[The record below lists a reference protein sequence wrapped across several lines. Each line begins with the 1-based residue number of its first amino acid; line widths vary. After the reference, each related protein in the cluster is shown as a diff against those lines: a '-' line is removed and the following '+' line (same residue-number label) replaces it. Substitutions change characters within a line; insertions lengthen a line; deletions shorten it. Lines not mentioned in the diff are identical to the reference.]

1 MPEARGRGKRGSLPR
16 FPSVPRASFKVGF
29 MNIFASLQDRVRAL
43 LEAEIAS
50 GALPGDLDLQ
60 RFVVEPPREASHGDM
75 STNAAMV
82 YAKEAKAAGSNS
94 RALAQKLVAGLCAR
108 AMWRLPRS
116 PAPASSTCA

>member
-1 MPEARGRGKRGSLPR
+1 
-16 FPSVPRASFKVGF
+16 
-29 MNIFASLQDRVRAL
+29 MNIFASLHARVRAL

-50 GALPGDLDLQ
+50 GALPGNLDLQ
-60 RFVVEPPREASHGDM
+60 RFVVEPPRDAAHGDM

-94 RALAQKLVAGLCAR
+94 RALAKNSSRGFYAR
-108 AMWRLPRS
+108 ASRRARRS